1 MLAVKNRFIINLT
14 LQGRYSPRI
23 YVQDPKHVTYLTT
36 KSIKDL
42 EQGKGELEVPNGLG
56 AGENI
61 KEGK

>member
-1 MLAVKNRFIINLT
+1 M
-14 LQGRYSPRI
+14 QGRYSPRI